1 MVGSSSMSVSSV
13 SNAAATYSQQAT
25 ATPRP
30 TPLTTDVN
38 TNTDR
43 PADVVNE
50 PSPSTVV
57 TLSEAAKNP
66 ASQVDAEKFPGLAAY
81 ARGEKNITLTVE
93 EGNEGVRLGII
104 KVGVNK
110 SSMPLSEAW
119 APQLFV
125 QAGGGS
131 KELDISHFVKQLNRA
146 GISDANAQIMFKT
159 FDKSGDG
166 SLSIDEYYAGIKS
179 GGSQNTELFQR
190 LIDTY
195 TRNADGS
202 VNDAATNQFLAQGL
216 AVATAFWSRHND

>member
-13 SNAAATYSQQAT
+13 SNAAATYSQQAS

-30 TPLTTDVN
+30 TPLTTDVS

-104 KVGVNK
+104 KVGVDK

-125 QAGGGS
+125 QAGDG
-131 KELDISHFVKQLNRA
+131 KDLDLSHFVKQLNRA
-146 GISDANAQIMFKT
+146 GVSDANAQIMFKT

-166 SLSIDEYYAGIKS
+166 SLSLDEYYAGIKS

-216 AVATAFWSRHND
+216 AVATAFWSRHSD

>member
-1 MVGSSSMSVSSV
+1 MSVSSV
-13 SNAAATYSQQAT
+13 SNAAATYSQQT
-25 ATPRP
+25 SATPRP
-30 TPLTTDVN
+30 TPLTTDEN
-38 TNTDR
+38 PNTDR
-43 PADVVNE
+43 PVDVVNE

-104 KVGVNK
+104 KVGVDK

-125 QAGGGS
+125 QAGGG
-131 KELDISHFVKQLNRA
+131 KDLDLSHFVKQLNRA
-146 GISDANAQIMFKT
+146 GVSDANAQIMFKT

-166 SLSIDEYYAGIKS
+166 SLSLDEYYAGIKS

-202 VNDAATNQFLAQGL
+202 VNDTATNQFLAQGL
-216 AVATAFWSRHND
+216 AVASRFWSRHNN

>member
-1 MVGSSSMSVSSV
+1 MSVSSV
-13 SNAAATYSQQAT
+13 SSAAASYSPVASSTPKPT
-25 ATPRP
+25 AP
-30 TPLTTDVN
+30 TTDEN
-38 TNTDR
+38 TNVDR
-43 PADVVNE
+43 PEGIVSA

-57 TLSEAAKNP
+57 TLSEAATNP

-104 KVGVNK
+104 KVGTDK
-110 SSMPLSEAW
+110 SATPLSEAW

-131 KELDISHFVKQLNRA
+131 ATLDVSHFVRQLNRA
-146 GISDANAQIMFKT
+146 GVSDAKAQIMFKT

-166 SLSIDEYYAGIKS
+166 SLSVDEYYAGIKA

-195 TRNADGS
+195 TRNTDGS
-202 VNDAATNQFLAQGL
+202 ANDAATNQFLAQGL

>member
-1 MVGSSSMSVSSV
+1 MVGPSSMSVSSV
-13 SNAAATYSQQAT
+13 SNAAGTYSQQALFT
-25 ATPRP
+25 SRP
-30 TPLTTDVN
+30 TPQTTDVT

-66 ASQVDAEKFPGLAAY
+66 APQVDAEKFPGLAAY

-104 KVGVNK
+104 KVGVDK

-125 QAGGGS
+125 QAGGG
-131 KELDISHFVKQLNRA
+131 KDLDLSHFVKQLNRA
-146 GISDANAQIMFKT
+146 GVSDANAQIMFKT

-166 SLSIDEYYAGIKS
+166 SLSLDEYYAGIKS
-179 GGSQNTELFQR
+179 GGIQNTELFQR

-202 VNDAATNQFLAQGL
+202 VNDTSTNQFLAQGL
-216 AVATAFWSRHND
+216 AVATAFWSRHNN

>member
-1 MVGSSSMSVSSV
+1 MSVSSV
-13 SNAAATYSQQAT
+13 SNAAGTYSQQALFT
-25 ATPRP
+25 SRP
-30 TPLTTDVN
+30 KPQTTDVT

-104 KVGVNK
+104 KVGVDK

-125 QAGGGS
+125 QAGGG
-131 KELDISHFVKQLNRA
+131 KDLDRSRFVKQLNRA
-146 GISDANAQIMFKT
+146 GVSDANAQIMFKI

-166 SLSIDEYYAGIKS
+166 SLSLDEYYAGIKS

-202 VNDAATNQFLAQGL
+202 VNDTATNQFLAQGL